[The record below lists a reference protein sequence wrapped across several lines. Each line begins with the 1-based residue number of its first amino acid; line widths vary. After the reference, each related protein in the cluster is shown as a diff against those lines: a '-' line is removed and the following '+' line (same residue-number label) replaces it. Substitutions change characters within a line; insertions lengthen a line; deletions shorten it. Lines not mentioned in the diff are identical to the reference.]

1 MFLLKKSLIFI
12 LAMGGTCFS
21 FKAIADPIKFPEKD
35 EIFTSNG
42 CNCAEDL
49 KLDEG
54 NYWQKSEFKKDISGT
69 FEIDKFNQ
77 NTNSLF
83 TQIQVQDTE
92 PVSIATDSNKWRFQF
107 QPYVT
112 VPVSTYGTATARG
125 RTVNYNLNLGE
136 LLDSLNFT
144 ASARVEAWKGRFGL
158 IFDGY
163 YVNLGA
169 VANLQAQLT
178 RTPSALNSLNYL
190 MSKGTNTR
198 VTELVNN
205 LDQKIET
212 AKQNEQLKE
221 TEIVQQLDQQIED
234 LQIAISQDKIRIE
247 TVDAKVA
254 EIRANLAKFSDSR
267 IGDFNFQD
275 LENFKLTPEGFKE
288 LLALNVRDFPK
299 IQDLQELNKQ
309 IKETG
314 VLSSIPEIKEEL
326 TNTSDIL
333 EDGLQR
339 VIEQRKIEDTEEL
352 QKLQTELEQ
361 AKSLVDQ
368 ELAKIQKTEDFIE
381 NRSPQNL
388 DIDSQTNLSF
398 QQGIYDFAVSY
409 HFGEIPNYRLPEKP
423 SGRNYPIFWFQPIA
437 GMRLNSIS
445 INIEQSTNVVA
456 TSTLVNFN
464 GSFQN
469 NYGQTRTWFEPMIGA
484 KLGVQMNDR
493 IGLWLRGDASGFGL
507 AGETDM
513 SWNILFGTDLWVG
526 YNTALQLGYRFYEI
540 NYSWGSGNNAFGF
553 KESFNGPFLSATFH
567 F

>member
-178 RTPSALNSLNYL
+178 RTPSTLNSLNYL

-221 TEIVQQLDQQIED
+221 TEIVQQLNQQIED

-267 IGDFNFQD
+267 IGDLNFQD